1 MRGSPPNHVISG
13 LVPGIHVRDESAAV
27 DGRDKPGHDSGRDGA
42 KAAAMDT
49 NPTIRLDNVTLR
61 RGGREVLSAL
71 SLTLTE
77 RRIGLIGDNGSG
89 KSSLVRLMN
98 GLLSADVGSVTVHGL
113 DAAKDSSEL
122 PRKVGFIFQN
132 PDHQIIFPTV
142 IEEVAFSLEQTGLSR
157 REAASEAKLALARF
171 ERAHWADR
179 PVHALSEGEKQLL
192 CIIAVLVMQPA
203 VLVLDEPFS
212 ALDLPTRR
220 RLEALIA
227 TLDQQVILI
236 AHELDAFGGY
246 DRVLWLEAGRVRMD
260 GAPGE
265 VIAAYRRAVE
275 EGG

>member
-1 MRGSPPNHVISG
+1 MSS
-13 LVPGIHVRDESAAV
+13 
-27 DGRDKPGHDSGRDGA
+27 
-42 KAAAMDT
+42 
-49 NPTIRLDNVTLR
+49 PTIRLDNVTLR
-61 RGGREVLSAL
+61 RGGREVLSAI
-71 SLTLTE
+71 SVALTE
-77 RRIGLIGDNGSG
+77 RRIGLIGNNGSG
-89 KSSLVRLMN
+89 KSSLVRLLN
-98 GLLSADVGSVTVHGL
+98 GLLSADAGSINVHGL
-113 DAAKDSSEL
+113 DAGKDASEL

-157 REAASEAKLALARF
+157 REAASEAKAALARF
-171 ERAHWADR
+171 DREHWGDR
-179 PVHALSEGEKQLL
+179 PVHALSEGEKQFL

-220 RLEALIA
+220 RLEELIA
-227 TLDQQVILI
+227 TLPQQVILI
-236 AHELDAFGGY
+236 AHELDAFKAY

-265 VIAAYRRAVE
+265 VIAAYRRSVE